1 MQYHLDTI
9 PVWAA
14 MELEGDCPLCAIAR
28 KTELDEL
35 DKALGGSVM
44 DPDTRIRVNNT
55 GICQKHQQA
64 LFQMNNRLGQ
74 ALMMDSH
81 LMEVIRR
88 TDALREAYAP
98 AGKSGLFAKKN
109 TSATDALIDALE
121 RMSAGCV
128 VCDEIRTHMD
138 RYLYTFVHLLQNDKK
153 FGEKWAASKGV
164 CLPHAAE
171 LLRCAQKHMPQAKLD
186 EFAPS
191 LLALVSKQLHQN
203 QEDLHW
209 FTLKFDY
216 RNADKPWGNSRKALE
231 RSVNQLRG
239 WCLGDEP
246 NPKK

>member
-55 GICQKHQQA
+55 GICQHHQQA
-64 LFQMNNRLGQ
+64 LVQMNNRLGQ
-74 ALMMDSH
+74 ALMIDSH
-81 LMEVIRR
+81 LMEI
-88 TDALREAYAP
+88 LRKTEKLRDEYAP
-98 AGKSGLFAKKN
+98 GGKSGLFAKKGG
-109 TSATDALIDALE
+109 SAADSVAAALRD
-121 RMSAGCV
+121 MSGGCV
-128 VCDEIRTHMD
+128 ICEAIDTHMK
-138 RYLYTFVHLLQNDKK
+138 RYLYTFVHLAKTDRAFQQ
-153 FGEKWAASKGV
+153 KWAESKGV

-171 LLRCAQKHMPQAKLD
+171 LIECAKQSMNQTQLD
-186 EFAPS
+186 AFVPA
-191 LLALVSKQLHQN
+191 LLELVCKQLKQN
-203 QEDLHW
+203 QSDLHW

-239 WCLGDEP
+239 WCLGEEP